1 MRFQINIYRPGK
13 KPKKVPKPIGEER
26 RISVAILIPLMFLLL
41 LGIISFPKY
50 GYIGCSSSLDRRMR
64 MNRQQKTYLYGQ
76 LEEVESDLKKA
87 AEERG
92 LISKLQVR
100 RVEWFPKLMDLSKIM
115 PDDLWLTDLSVKTV
129 EKRKKGSRE
138 VEKETYLTIKGATV
152 PKPGRE
158 ALDNIAQLILSLNSS
173 KFFRQDFESV
183 KLVYTQLSK
192 EKYREIMEFELSSK
206 LSDSSPPKTQKASR

>member
-13 KPKKVPKPIGEER
+13 KPKKVPKPRGEER

-41 LGIISFPKY
+41 LGISFAY
-50 GYIGCSSSLDRRMR
+50 MRASSSLDRRMH
-64 MNRQQKTYLYGQ
+64 MNRRQKTYLYGQ
-76 LEEVESDLKKA
+76 LKEVESDLEKA

-92 LISKLQVR
+92 LISKLRVR

-138 VEKETYLTIKGATV
+138 VEKETYLIIKGATV
-152 PKPGRE
+152 PVLGQER
-158 ALDNIAQLILSLNSS
+158 ADSIAQLISSLNSLDS
-173 KFFRQDFESV
+173 FQRDFDTANLVNYTHLSRGKER
-183 KLVYTQLSK
+183 KL
-192 EKYREIMEFELSSK
+192 MEFEISAK
-206 LSDSSPPKTQKASR
+206 LKGVPGASGGKASK